1 MLHPTN
7 QQLKVL
13 DPLNLPP
20 VRKEIH
26 TGNKHGEK
34 KGNPDSQ

>member
-1 MLHPTN
+1 
-7 QQLKVL
+7 
-13 DPLNLPP
+13 

-34 KGNPDSQ
+34 KGNPDSQWSE

>member
-7 QQLKVL
+7 QELKVL

-20 VRKEIH
+20 VRNKIH
-26 TGNKHGEK
+26 TGNQHGQK